1 MILESYKKMLSNIQ
15 KYKGHTREDLY
26 FEYVKQRLE
35 KSYKSYSEEIEQGI
49 KYLERRDELNVLKR
63 LNRLK

>member
-1 MILESYKKMLSNIQ
+1 MILELCEKMLSDIQ
-15 KYKGHTREDLY
+15 KYKGHTRADLY

-35 KSYKSYSEEIEQGI
+35 KSYNSYSEEIEQGT
-49 KYLERRDELNVLKR
+49 KYLERRDGLNVLKR